1 VLSLKQSGTLRPN
14 LGFPLDL
21 CAKLAYYFRVSL
33 IDHTEASTMSTTA
46 TPISSQRSHAARAVK
61 VPRKSERL
69 VTRATPE
76 LKNLAQRAADLEGRS
91 LTDFVAASVQ
101 VAAERTIRER
111 EVTRVSSEYARAF
124 AAAIL
129 NPPMP
134 NTRAHEA
141 AAFFDTV
148 LGGR

>member
-1 VLSLKQSGTLRPN
+1 M
-14 LGFPLDL
+14 
-21 CAKLAYYFRVSL
+21 A
-33 IDHTEASTMSTTA
+33 TTA
-46 TPISSQRSHAARAVK
+46 TPTPSQRSHTARTSRA
-61 VPRKSERL
+61 PRKSERL

-76 LKNLAQRAADLEGRS
+76 LKNLAQHAADLEGRS

-111 EVTRVSSEYARAF
+111 EVTRVSSDYARAF

-129 NPPMP
+129 NPPTP
-134 NTRAHEA
+134 NARAREA

-148 LGGR
+148 LGDR